1 MRYTL
6 SESQFFPSA
15 KWGHDAPTCQDVMW
29 SEASPEF
36 GDCGRGGP
44 VCLSLRHRSGS
55 SREKRQIWF
64 LSVFKSPQPGAHSRE
79 GPGNLLNQHEQNV
92 HTSELRTVPTSSAWT
107 PPSKAMVLLLGA
119 VFLSVKWGKV
129 VIQEFPQPPSPGQRG
144 SGKAPG
150 ATVPPGGQIENSSPQ
165 VKRLQD
171 ECLQLL
177 YRGKSRH
184 SEGTDCSVLVG
195 WKQIQ
200 NQNPTA

>member
-1 MRYTL
+1 MHPPVRMSCGQSLPRSSETVVVVGL
-6 SESQFFPSA
+6 SAYLFATDQEAPGRSA
-15 KWGHDAPTCQDVMW
+15 
-29 SEASPEF
+29 
-36 GDCGRGGP
+36 
-44 VCLSLRHRSGS
+44 RSGS
-55 SREKRQIWF
+55 SLCPRA
-64 LSVFKSPQPGAHSRE
+64 QPGAHSRE

-177 YRGKSRH
+177 YK
-184 SEGTDCSVLVG
+184 EG
-195 WKQIQ
+195 
-200 NQNPTA
+200 NPGTVRARTAQS